1 MRVVHKYI
9 ESGKTLG
16 RQRKVLRQH
25 FVVFIIVA
33 KMVEQM
39 FSSLEIIFIVRL
51 VVRCNNLLLFLLT
64 VNAVFF
70 LLLL

>member
-1 MRVVHKYI
+1 
-9 ESGKTLG
+9 
-16 RQRKVLRQH
+16 LRQH

-33 KMVEQM
+33 KVVLQM

-51 VVRCNNLLLFLLT
+51 VVRCNDLLLFLLA

-70 LLLL
+70 LLLF

>member
-1 MRVVHKYI
+1 
-9 ESGKTLG
+9 
-16 RQRKVLRQH
+16 LRQH